1 MQPPPNPPAAAPYAP
16 PPTYAPPPRSTKTL
30 TAESL
35 TVFIGI
41 LIGALVT
48 AGFISYHAAFLI
60 VPTCTGTFCPAP
72 TAAQSL
78 AYNLAWIFV
87 ITMDLA
93 LGLSICIAFVAGGAS
108 SQLPE
113 GTKRG
118 VFVFAAVFL
127 VAWLILGIIFSVS
140 FLSILV
146 RF

>member
-1 MQPPPNPPAAAPYAP
+1 MQPPPNPPAAAP
-16 PPTYAPPPRSTKTL
+16 YAPPPRSTKTL

-48 AGFISYHAAFLI
+48 AGFISYHAALLI
-60 VPTCTGTFCPAP
+60 VPTCTGTFCPTP
-72 TAAQSL
+72 TAAQTL
-78 AYNLAWIFV
+78 ARNLAWIFV

-93 LGLSICIAFVAGGAS
+93 VGLSICIAFIAGGAS

-127 VAWLILGIIFSVS
+127 VAWLIFGSIFGVSLLGV
-140 FLSILV
+140 LT